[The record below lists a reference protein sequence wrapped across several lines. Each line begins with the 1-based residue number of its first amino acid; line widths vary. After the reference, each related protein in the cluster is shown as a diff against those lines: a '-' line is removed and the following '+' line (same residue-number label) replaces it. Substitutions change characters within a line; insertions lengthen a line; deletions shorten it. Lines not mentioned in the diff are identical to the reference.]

1 MLQSIVGR
9 LSAACALLGGI
20 VACDPGPACK
30 GIGAQEMA
38 DSSVTTVRGFLAV
51 AAEGDSVQLT
61 RLATDSLAERVLL
74 YHRHQAAAPLR
85 EAAESFRF
93 DDVEAHGCD
102 AQVTFRY
109 QSRGRQVHGSAETTA
124 TPAGLHVTDLK
135 LLVDGG

>member
-1 MLQSIVGR
+1 MLQSDVGR
-9 LSAACALLGGI
+9 ISAACALLSGV

-30 GIGAQEMA
+30 EVGSQEIA
-38 DSSVTTVRGFLAV
+38 DSSVATVRGFLAV
-51 AAEGDSVQLT
+51 AAGGDSVQIT

-85 EAAESFRF
+85 EAAESFRV

-102 AQVTFRY
+102 VQITFRY
-109 QSRGRQVHGSAETTA
+109 QSQGRQVHGLAETTA
-124 TPAGLHVTDLK
+124 TPAGLRVTDLK